1 MVIKWNLLEGYQGLR
16 ELAESSDEV
25 WNTARNQEIAG
36 GLSNRALVRSWEET
50 AGTHRGPGL
59 DASCPSSPLRTT
71 HSSCGGLERTPGCPA
86 WAPCPAPGCSW
97 SRRSENRHSFLHGG
111 GGGTRTAP
119 PPPPPTT
126 TQELEQTEG
135 KPALLPPW
143 RRWGHPHPPNH
154 DYTRGQ
160 EGESLWGNEGLL
172 EGRLAAEEPQTHKCS
187 LQVLLLKPRREG
199 GSFSM

>member
-59 DASCPSSPLRTT
+59 NASSPSSPLRTT
-71 HSSCGGLERTPGCPA
+71 HSSCRGLERTPGCPGLGSMPSP
-86 WAPCPAPGCSW
+86 W
-97 SRRSENRHSFLHGG
+97 L
-111 GGGTRTAP
+111 
-119 PPPPPTT
+119 
-126 TQELEQTEG
+126 QLEQTER

-143 RRWGHPHPPNH
+143 RRWGHPHPPTHDYTRAGADGGKTGTSASVEAVGAPAPPNH
-154 DYTRGQ
+154 NYTRGQ

-172 EGRLAAEEPQTHKCS
+172 EGRLAAEEPQTHKCL

-199 GSFSM
+199 GSFSR

>member
-1 MVIKWNLLEGYQGLR
+1 MGRDGRHAPRPRPGCLLPLLPAAYHSLK
-16 ELAESSDEV
+16 L
-25 WNTARNQEIAG
+25 
-36 GLSNRALVRSWEET
+36 
-50 AGTHRGPGL
+50 RGPGADTWVPRL
-59 DASCPSSPLRTT
+59 GSMPSPWL
-71 HSSCGGLERTPGCPA
+71 
-86 WAPCPAPGCSW
+86 
-97 SRRSENRHSFLHGG
+97 
-111 GGGTRTAP
+111 
-119 PPPPPTT
+119 
-126 TQELEQTEG
+126 QLEQTER
-135 KPALLPPW
+135 KPSLLPPW

>member
-1 MVIKWNLLEGYQGLR
+1 MGRDGRHAPRPRPGCLLPLLPAAYHSLK
-16 ELAESSDEV
+16 L
-25 WNTARNQEIAG
+25 
-36 GLSNRALVRSWEET
+36 
-50 AGTHRGPGL
+50 RGPGADTWVPRL
-59 DASCPSSPLRTT
+59 GSMPSPWLQ
-71 HSSCGGLERTPGCPA
+71 LEQTERKPSLLPP
-86 WAPCPAPGCSW
+86 W
-97 SRRSENRHSFLHGG
+97 RRWGHPHR
-111 GGGTRTAP
+111 P
-119 PPPPPTT
+119 PPPTPPPTT